1 MHQDIEILD
10 RATEADD
17 PGRTPGLGARDYYV
31 MDLLGLQR
39 QKPWVDENTAL
50 CYLPFLACVRVIS
63 QAVAS
68 LGWHVYERG
77 DDGRSKL
84 PVEDDTAWLL
94 NMQAS
99 DELNAFEWRQALT
112 KDALTCGNGF
122 AEIERRPNGSP
133 LNLHRISPDRVTLLR
148 DDLGRLLYRI
158 DNGRGA
164 DADFFGPRDIF
175 HLRYLSPDGLVGY
188 SPVSLARAAIR
199 VGMSIQSYKD
209 NFFSRGPMP
218 GGALKIPQKLS
229 DKALEETRESFR
241 QVYGGSDNAGKVVVL
256 WGSMEFSPLQ
266 LPNDAAQLIESG
278 YFSAEEMCRLFDVP
292 PHKIGDLRR
301 STFSNIEHQEIAFA
315 QGCLLPWCRR
325 LECEAN
331 VKLFGRTNR
340 GRRFTTL
347 NLATLLRGD
356 STTQMDVV
364 TRGISAGVYTVNE
377 GREYLGLNP
386 IDGGD
391 TPLIQGAMVRLDA
404 VLNPPEPQPS
414 PVPTPTPDPDDP
426 ETTDVQNSV
435 YGYCPRCGAPGVTRE
450 RRPDGNDRCSN
461 GHTYPSRQR
470 LNSPK
475 PVDLSPFR
483 ALLVRAFA
491 RQLHV
496 EADKAQRQADRVA
509 RARRPGGSAEG
520 LTALNDHIAAFYG
533 SICIENVVDALY
545 PILSATCMFLALP
558 DETAKAVA
566 LKAATLH
573 DADSR
578 ATLAEH
584 GVGAL
589 DQWADRPERQAAAA
603 LNLLT
608 QGDKQ

>member
-31 MDLLGLQR
+31 MDLLGLR
-39 QKPWVDENTAL
+39 RERPWVDENTAL

-63 QAVAS
+63 QAIAS

-77 DDGRSKL
+77 EDGRSKL

-133 LNLHRISPDRVTLLR
+133 LNLHRVSPDRVTLLR

-164 DADFFGPRDIF
+164 DADFFTPRDIY

-256 WGSMEFSPLQ
+256 WGNMEFSPLQ

-301 STFSNIEHQEIAFA
+301 STFSNIEHQSIEFV
-315 QGCLLPWCRR
+315 QG
-325 LECEAN
+325 
-331 VKLFGRTNR
+331 
-340 GRRFTTL
+340 
-347 NLATLLRGD
+347 
-356 STTQMDVV
+356 
-364 TRGISAGVYTVNE
+364 
-377 GREYLGLNP
+377 
-386 IDGGD
+386 
-391 TPLIQGAMVRLDA
+391 
-404 VLNPPEPQPS
+404 
-414 PVPTPTPDPDDP
+414 
-426 ETTDVQNSV
+426 
-435 YGYCPRCGAPGVTRE
+435 
-450 RRPDGNDRCSN
+450 
-461 GHTYPSRQR
+461 
-470 LNSPK
+470 
-475 PVDLSPFR
+475 
-483 ALLVRAFA
+483 
-491 RQLHV
+491 
-496 EADKAQRQADRVA
+496 
-509 RARRPGGSAEG
+509 
-520 LTALNDHIAAFYG
+520 
-533 SICIENVVDALY
+533 
-545 PILSATCMFLALP
+545 
-558 DETAKAVA
+558 
-566 LKAATLH
+566 
-573 DADSR
+573 
-578 ATLAEH
+578 
-584 GVGAL
+584 
-589 DQWADRPERQAAAA
+589 
-603 LNLLT
+603 
-608 QGDKQ
+608 